1 MAFMW
6 IDGMIASNLKRRFVI
21 LFVRLIPIYVFV
33 LLQSSCSQP
42 DKKSVPLPYFGVSK
56 LKQIHLI
63 ESSIY
68 ALEFSYLF
76 YNDTIYIHRPE
87 GSKDTWFYTVLKHKD
102 FMKFRMLLLNPKDYE
117 LLVDSVEVLDEST
130 ITCGVLVPIN
140 YTVWK
145 KKTFCKSSPLNKF
158 YQFEAFMK
166 NYAKS
171 KAIEVKQIPIDLVKW
186 EKENIEKSIKRLNC
200 ENEGYYLQKNINFL
214 EQTIE

>member
-1 MAFMW
+1 MTT
-6 IDGMIASNLKRRFVI
+6 SNLKRRFVI
-21 LFVRLIPIYVFV
+21 LFVRLTPIFVFTS
-33 LLQSSCSQP
+33 LFLSCSQP
-42 DKKSVPLPYFGVSK
+42 DKKSVPLSYFGVSK
-56 LKQIHLI
+56 MKQIHLVD
-63 ESSIY
+63 SSSY

-76 YNDTIYIHRPE
+76 HNDTIYTHRPE
-87 GSKDTWFYTVLKHKD
+87 GQKDKWFYTVLKHKD

-171 KAIEVKQIPIDLVKW
+171 KAIEVRQIPIDLVKW
-186 EKENIEKSIKRLNC
+186 DKENIEKSIKRLNC